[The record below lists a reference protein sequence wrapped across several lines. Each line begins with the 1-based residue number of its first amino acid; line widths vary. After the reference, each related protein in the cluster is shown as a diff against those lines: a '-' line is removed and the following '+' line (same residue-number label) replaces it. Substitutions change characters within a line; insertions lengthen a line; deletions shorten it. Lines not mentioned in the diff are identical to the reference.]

1 MKHGGGGNTQENTK
15 QNQQQQG
22 NSKLLD
28 STVKYKYMARIKD
41 CQVFFCFFKKVI
53 SLFKKANFQLHFVF
67 DDTHLKFNSPFF

>member
-1 MKHGGGGNTQENTK
+1 MKHGGDGNTQENTK

-28 STVKYKYMARIKD
+28 STVKYKYTERIKD
-41 CQVFFCFFKKVI
+41 CQVLGFFLKKVI

-67 DDTHLKFNSPFF
+67 NDTHLKFNSPFF